1 MVDSVPTEFDWE
13 WETND
18 SFTPAVTEFKG
29 TLGVIETL
37 QRPPNPLYPNSK
49 AQMRL
54 KYDFTDIEVI
64 ESKEPFEFPIFSFEI
79 TYTPK
84 MTASAFGAMVESL
97 SEIVPPEGRSNPR
110 FVEGLRCHM
119 RWGETMLR
127 SPGPDGKWGVNPGF
141 AWKFVGI
148 EGYTADEGPS
158 LNELVLDMLVGE
170 TETSF
175 QQAYYGEPALQ
186 TKAGYNEMT
195 QKLAEGELIQEFEES
210 GLIKRDEEGIFERA

>member
-1 MVDSVPTEFDWE
+1 MVDSVPTEFDWG

-18 SFTPAVTEFKG
+18 SFTPAITEFKG

-54 KYDFTDIEVI
+54 KYNFTDIEVVA
-64 ESKEPFEFPIFSFEI
+64 SKEPFEFPIFGFEI

-84 MTASAFGAMVESL
+84 MTASPFGAMVDSL

-119 RWGETMLR
+119 KWSETLLR
-127 SPGPDGKWGVNPGF
+127 GQQNDKWDDYPGF

-148 EGYTADEGPS
+148 EGYTADDGPT
-158 LNELVLDMLVGE
+158 LNERVLEMLVGE

-186 TKAGYNEMT
+186 TLAGYNEMT
-195 QKLAEGELIQEFEES
+195 EKLAQGELIKEFEEA
-210 GLIKRDEEGIFERA
+210 GIIQRNEEGVFERA

>member
-1 MVDSVPTEFDWE
+1 MVDSVPTDFEWG

-18 SFTPAVTEFKG
+18 SFTPVITEFKG
-29 TLGVIETL
+29 VLGAIVTL

-64 ESKEPFEFPIFSFEI
+64 ESKEPYEFPIFSLEV

-84 MTASAFGAMVESL
+84 MTASAFGALVDSL
-97 SEIVPPEGRSNPR
+97 GEIVPPEGRSNPR

-119 RWGETMLR
+119 KWSETLLR
-127 SPGPDGKWGVNPGF
+127 GQQNDKWDDYPGF

-158 LNELVLDMLVGE
+158 LNERVLELMIGE

-175 QQAYYGEPALQ
+175 QQAYYGETALQ
-186 TKAGYNEMT
+186 TLAGYNEMT
-195 QKLAEGELIQEFEES
+195 EKLAQGELIKEFEEA
-210 GLIKRDEEGIFERA
+210 GLIKRDEENIFVSA